1 VAARLIV
8 SLPVA
13 GDSGETL
20 AEVESFADALA
31 GRGVPLSLQVRP
43 VSPQGPLAPTSHVA
57 GWLRERRTGGD
68 ALVLHGYDH
77 SRRPLGPQ
85 HRIRRAE
92 FSALPPH
99 EAALRLAA
107 ARWVM
112 ERAGLET
119 GAFTPPGWRASAGTL
134 TALSSRGFAVC
145 ADEAGVHLL
154 QAPLSG
160 PVRARL
166 LGFETGPR
174 GPEAMCAR
182 LLVAKAART
191 ARRGGLVR
199 IAVRRGDLFRPERRG
214 AVLAAVDAA
223 LGHGATGA
231 TYGSITAVAL
241 AA

>member
-1 VAARLIV
+1 MAARLIV
-8 SLPVA
+8 SLPVE
-13 GDSGETL
+13 GDSFEVL
-20 AEVESFADALA
+20 ANVESFADALA
-31 GRGVPLSLQVRP
+31 DRGVPLSIQIRP
-43 VSPQGPLAPTSHVA
+43 VGPEGPLPPQSRLA

-77 SRRPLGPQ
+77 SRRPLGSQ

-92 FSALPPH
+92 FSALPSH

-119 GAFTPPGWRASAGTL
+119 AAFTPPGWRASAGTL
-134 TALSSRGFAVC
+134 TALSVRGFAVC
-145 ADEAGVHLL
+145 ADEVGVHLL
-154 QAPLSG
+154 KPPVSA
-160 PVRARL
+160 PVRARV
-166 LGFETGPR
+166 LGYETGPR

-199 IAVRRGDLFRPERRG
+199 IAVGRDDLHRAERRG
-214 AVLAAVDAA
+214 AALAAVDAA
-223 LGHGATGA
+223 LGHGATGT
-231 TYGSITAVAL
+231 TYESTTSIAL